1 MKSRMTNSSRA
12 LVAIATAALST
23 ACAAHGPATAPT
35 PLPEMGTG
43 IVGPAGASAAIM
55 SRDVHWA
62 RNSAE
67 HRAVYLEVY
76 RAAGE
81 RLATLMSGHSRGTW
95 GVILDADETTL
106 DNSEYQ
112 RSRSPSGGTFDAASW
127 SAWVNQ
133 GRAPALPGAV
143 EFVSLVHQLGG
154 KVAIVTNRDEAQCPV
169 TRANLTAVGI
179 TADVVL
185 CKAMASDKN
194 PRFESVQRG
203 TAESGLPPL
212 VVLEWIGD
220 NIEDFPLLAQ
230 NIRSGSDTA
239 FAKFGDT
246 YFVLPNAMYGSWEKN
261 PRQ

>member
-1 MKSRMTNSSRA
+1 MKRLMTNSARA
-12 LVAIATAALST
+12 LVAVATAAVST
-23 ACAAHGPATAPT
+23 ACATRAPNTAAT

-43 IVGPAGASAAIM
+43 VVGPAGASALTM

-81 RLATLMSGHSRGTW
+81 RLATLISGHSRGSW
-95 GVILDADETTL
+95 GVIVDADETTL

-112 RSRSPSGGTFDAASW
+112 RSRISSGGTFDAASW

-133 GRAPALPGAV
+133 GRATALPGAP
-143 EFVSLVHQLGG
+143 EFVALVHQLGG
-154 KVAIVTNRDEAQCPV
+154 KVIIVTNRDEAQCPV
-169 TRANLTAVGI
+169 TRANLSAAAI
-179 TADVVL
+179 TADLVL
-185 CKAMASDKN
+185 CKGLASDKN

-203 TAESGLPPL
+203 TAASGFPAL

-220 NIEDFPLLAQ
+220 NIEDFPLATQ
-230 NIRSGSDTA
+230 NIRSGSDEA

-261 PRQ
+261 PRR